1 MIQQLSVGE
10 YRKWI
15 DENRPEHTLLD
26 VREPWEVQTCA
37 LDNFVNIPMGQIPS
51 RLDELNREQPIVV
64 VCHHGIR
71 SQRVALFLEHAG
83 FEKVYNLRGGVDA
96 WAKEVDPTFPVY

>member
-1 MIQQLSVGE
+1 
-10 YRKWI
+10 
-15 DENRPEHTLLD
+15 

-37 LDNFVNIPMGQIPS
+37 LDNFVNIPMGQVPN
-51 RLDELNREQPIVV
+51 RLQELDTSKPVVV

-83 FEKVYNLRGGVDA
+83 FEAVYNLRGGVDA
-96 WAKEVDPTFPVY
+96 WAKQVDPTFPTY

>member
-1 MIQQLSVGE
+1 MEHINV
-10 YRKWI
+10 
-15 DENRPEHTLLD
+15 DELKQIMDRVEPKPFLLD

-37 LDNFVNIPMGQIPS
+37 LDNFVNIPMGQIPA
-51 RLDELNREQPIVV
+51 RLDELNREQPVVV